1 MSVMRELKRRLAQD
15 GQSIRRFE
23 PCLPRPAKQPPA
35 GPDWIHEIKHDG
47 FRIVAYRDGTGV
59 RLITR
64 NGFDFAKRFPLVAAA
79 ITALPARSCVID
91 GEAIACDESGLAVFD
106 LIRYRRQDHAVT
118 LCAFDLLELDG
129 EDLRRRPIEERKRAL
144 KRLLRRKHPGIAF
157 NQFFDVEGAI
167 VFKNACALG
176 CEGIVSKRL
185 GSPYRSGRADHWLKI
200 KNPAALAVKREAE
213 EDWAR

>member
-1 MSVMRELKRRLAQD
+1 MLLENSRP
-15 GQSIRRFE
+15 RFE

-64 NGFDFAKRFPLVAAA
+64 NGFDFGKRFPLVAEA
-79 ITALPARSCVID
+79 IAALPARSCVID

-118 LCAFDLLELDG
+118 L
-129 EDLRRRPIEERKRAL
+129 
-144 KRLLRRKHPGIAF
+144 
-157 NQFFDVEGAI
+157 
-167 VFKNACALG
+167 
-176 CEGIVSKRL
+176 
-185 GSPYRSGRADHWLKI
+185 
-200 KNPAALAVKREAE
+200 
-213 EDWAR
+213 

>member
-1 MSVMRELKRRLAQD
+1 MSVQRDLARRVRLEN
-15 GQSIRRFE
+15 SRPRFE

-47 FRIVAYRDGTGV
+47 FRIVAYRDGIGA

-64 NGFDFAKRFPLVAAA
+64 NGFDFAKRFPLVAEA
-79 ITALPARSCVID
+79 IVALPARSCVID

-129 EDLRRRPIEERKRAL
+129 DDLRRRPIEERKRAL

-200 KNPAALAVKREAE
+200 KNPAAPAVKREAE